1 MLSVSAGQT
10 QPHGHIPS
18 ILSHSK
24 SSTMSLKPH
33 SNQTQIQS
41 SISNATG
48 TAGTSV
54 VFPLVNPATFGSIT
68 PNTQT
73 NISPP
78 VHPVSTVT
86 NQKSSESTN
95 THATV
100 DVTNLTSLLN
110 QQSPIAIGS
119 ISLLVQLYKHHQI
132 QGNVQGM
139 QKIKEQLL
147 TLQTR
152 LNSKDQSVLTPLSSS
167 LSIQNNLAGTQTNKP
182 ILLSTSLS
190 SLATSSFSSSAV
202 ASHVTTGLVTNSGIT
217 LSRGSST
224 NTIAIPNIKVPTGPL
239 STSSVPMATGLM
251 STSSVPTYT
260 GPMST
265 SSVPIATGLM
275 STSSVPTYTGLM
287 STSSVPTYTGLMS
300 TSSVPTYTGLIST
313 SSVPKSSGLMST
325 SSVPK
330 STGLMSTS
338 SVPKST
344 GLMSTSSVPKSTG
357 LMSTSSVP
365 KSTGL
370 TSTTSITM
378 ATGLTSTTSTK
389 PIFDGP
395 SSSTVVHSNIP
406 IQTFNISMGNSTGQV
421 LPVNSISTIS
431 TQGSTSHVMSTSPS
445 IVTHTPSST
454 ASLNQLPLG
463 LQVGGTFI
471 SRILYIYVFVIRSL
485 LKHKLM
491 C

>member
-1 MLSVSAGQT
+1 MYNIIVNCAVILDITSPLKRPLTENDQAAGTKRPRLDETMLSVSAGQT
-10 QPHGHIPS
+10 QTHGHIPS

-48 TAGTSV
+48 TGASV
-54 VFPLVNPATFGSIT
+54 VFPLVNPATFGNIT

-73 NISPP
+73 NVSPP
-78 VHPVSTVT
+78 VHPFSAVT

-95 THATV
+95 THAMSPAV

-139 QKIKEQLL
+139 QQIKEQLL

-152 LNSKDQSVLTPLSSS
+152 LNSKDQNVLTPLSSS
-167 LSIQNNLAGTQTNKP
+167 LSIQNNLTGTQTNKP
-182 ILLSTSLS
+182 TLLSTTLS
-190 SLATSSFSSSAV
+190 NLATGSFSSSAV
-202 ASHVTTGLVTNSGIT
+202 ASHVTTGLVTNSDIT
-217 LSRGSST
+217 LSRGSTT
-224 NTIAIPNIKVPTGPL
+224 NTIAIPNIKVPAGPL
-239 STSSVPMATGLM
+239 STSSVPMT
-251 STSSVPTYT
+251 
-260 GPMST
+260 
-265 SSVPIATGLM
+265 
-275 STSSVPTYTGLM
+275 
-287 STSSVPTYTGLMS
+287 
-300 TSSVPTYTGLIST
+300 
-313 SSVPKSSGLMST
+313 
-325 SSVPK
+325 
-330 STGLMSTS
+330 TGLMSTS

-344 GLMSTSSVPKSTG
+344 GLMSTPSVPKSTG
-357 LMSTSSVP
+357 LMSTPSVPKSTGPMSTSTIP

-370 TSTTSITM
+370 TSTSSITM
-378 ATGLTSTTSTK
+378 ATGLTSTASTK

-395 SSSTVVHSNIP
+395 FVTSSSPVVHSTIP
-406 IQTFNISMGNSTGQV
+406 IQTSNISMGNSTGQV
-421 LPVNSISTIS
+421 LPVNNISTTS
-431 TQGSTSHVMSTSPS
+431 TQGLTSHVMSTSPS

-463 LQVGGTFI
+463 LQVGIFI
-471 SRILYIYVFVIRSL
+471 SRILYIFYVFIIRSL